1 MLHQPK
7 FWQML
12 LKTIVYSV
20 CINLQA
26 DLFGVASSF
35 ARMCTSRLK
44 VKQKAKIVNCR
55 WAGSFGK
62 LLVCFAAKTSV
73 NNMTIQPLLKN
84 LLTRA
89 TLV

>member
-1 MLHQPK
+1 MDVELVPLETANIGIYK
-7 FWQML
+7 DV
-12 LKTIVYSV
+12 LKYSDIHNNV
-20 CINLQA
+20 NA
-26 DLFGVASSF
+26 
-35 ARMCTSRLK
+35 TN
-44 VKQKAKIVNCR
+44 VNCR
-55 WAGSFGK
+55 WAGSFGE